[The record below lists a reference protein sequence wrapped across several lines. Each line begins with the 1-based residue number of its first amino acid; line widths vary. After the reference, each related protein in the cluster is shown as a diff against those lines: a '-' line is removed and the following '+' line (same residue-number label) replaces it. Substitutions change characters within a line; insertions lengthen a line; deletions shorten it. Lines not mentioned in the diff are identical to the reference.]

1 MHIFAAA
8 EVLAADHPFVK
19 TRPLH
24 EATPESR
31 MKARRSA
38 EFLQPYRARPETCVA
53 LARRLVGGALGVR
66 LHTTREERE
75 AERKLL
81 KEARGNVCF
90 VHSSVTLLAPYTI
103 KTQLSSLVY
112 ACIISTNTA
121 KFCGHLVWHVI
132 TRYGVNLQRFG
143 TGTLSFCGIYLNKV
157 WGLIKH
163 YSNTITRQPAK

>member
-66 LHTTREERE
+66 FHTTREERE

-81 KEARGNVCF
+81 KEARGNVCY
-90 VHSSVTLLAPYTI
+90 VHSSVTFLAPYTV
-103 KTQLSSLVY
+103 KTQCSSLV
-112 ACIISTNTA
+112 
-121 KFCGHLVWHVI
+121 
-132 TRYGVNLQRFG
+132 Q
-143 TGTLSFCGIYLNKV
+143 
-157 WGLIKH
+157 
-163 YSNTITRQPAK
+163 QD

>member
-112 ACIISTNTA
+112 ACFISTNTA

-132 TRYGVNLQRFG
+132 T
-143 TGTLSFCGIYLNKV
+143 
-157 WGLIKH
+157 
-163 YSNTITRQPAK
+163 

>member
-90 VHSSVTLLAPYTI
+90 MHSSVTFLTPYVI
-103 KTQLSSLVY
+103 NTQCSTLVY
-112 ACIISTNTA
+112 VWKLSDSTE
-121 KFCGHLVWHVI
+121 
-132 TRYGVNLQRFG
+132 Q
-143 TGTLSFCGIYLNKV
+143 
-157 WGLIKH
+157 
-163 YSNTITRQPAK
+163 

>member
-66 LHTTREERE
+66 FHTTREERE

-90 VHSSVTLLAPYTI
+90 VHSSLTFLALYTI
-103 KTQLSSLVY
+103 KTQCSSLVY
-112 ACIISTNTA
+112 LWKFSDST
-121 KFCGHLVWHVI
+121 
-132 TRYGVNLQRFG
+132 Q
-143 TGTLSFCGIYLNKV
+143 
-157 WGLIKH
+157 
-163 YSNTITRQPAK
+163 Q